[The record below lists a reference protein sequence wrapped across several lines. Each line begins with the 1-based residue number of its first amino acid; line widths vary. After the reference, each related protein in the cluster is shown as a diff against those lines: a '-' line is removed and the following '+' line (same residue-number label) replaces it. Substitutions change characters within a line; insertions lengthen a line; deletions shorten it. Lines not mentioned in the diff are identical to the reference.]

1 MKTHILIT
9 VILIFALSSCSD
21 SGTDMPSTTTDPITL
36 EHKIEFELTGS
47 GFNHQLFRADSLGYR
62 GLQIQYTR
70 TLSSAEYKV
79 IFADDDW
86 NGSTGDDAASL
97 TLTFPKLE
105 TGLTNWNDQWA
116 DSTKPGCK
124 I

>member
-1 MKTHILIT
+1 
-9 VILIFALSSCSD
+9 
-21 SGTDMPSTTTDPITL
+21 
-36 EHKIEFELTGS
+36 
-47 GFNHQLFRADSLGYR
+47 
-62 GLQIQYTR
+62 
-70 TLSSAEYKV
+70 LSSAEYKV

-124 I
+124 IILNAGSHTFLQYRSVSGQTNVKVFGDADSVFGTFSGQLKDKQGNIVTVSHGKFFM